1 MYIRMNYM
9 TSLAAQVLCG
19 ILLLDAT
26 CAQHSDIICFL
37 QKELKVIWTKVVGVS
52 WQFPSTVFLYYQ
64 PLYAWLLYNKA

>member
-37 QKELKVIWTKVVGVS
+37 QKELKVI
-52 WQFPSTVFLYYQ
+52 
-64 PLYAWLLYNKA
+64 